1 MVQEKIARMT
11 LLQYVTEVCEHR
23 LISVPLTNSFLYHEK
38 VIPHHQ
44 DSFPY
49 HEKLIP
55 IPLGLIP
62 IPQATHSCITR
73 THSHTNGYN
82 RGSHS
87 HFIEQFI
94 AGKDIHFWRTRL
106 EWPRFSTLVF
116 SPNVIHC
123 TRSYADEYLYFVLI
137 DKSYNFAPCSRW
149 RSC

>member
-1 MVQEKIARMT
+1 MLMCFVQVEHATTRVQFGSKLETYGMVQEKIARMT
-11 LLQYVTEVCEHR
+11 LLQYVTEVCKRR
-23 LISVPLTNSFLYHEK
+23 LISVPLTNF
-38 VIPHHQ
+38 Q

-49 HEKLIP
+49 HGKFIP

-94 AGKDIHFWRTRL
+94 AGEDIGSFL
-106 EWPRFSTLVF
+106 EDEARMASTLVF
-116 SPNVIHC
+116 FPQM
-123 TRSYADEYLYFVLI
+123 LYIVQE
-137 DKSYNFAPCSRW
+137 ASR
-149 RSC
+149 RIPIFC